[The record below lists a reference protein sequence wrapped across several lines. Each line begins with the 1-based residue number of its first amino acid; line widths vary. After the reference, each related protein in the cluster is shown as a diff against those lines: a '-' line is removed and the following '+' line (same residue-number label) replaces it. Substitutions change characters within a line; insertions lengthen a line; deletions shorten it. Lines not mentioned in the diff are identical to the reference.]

1 VGLEKLLSIGEIID
15 KYYGDITEA
24 FNEEITKTLPEHRPY
39 DCKIELEPDALLY
52 KGAIYLR
59 SPREEKALK
68 EYIDENLA
76 KGFIRRSESPADYFV
91 LFVFKKSEELRLCMD
106 YRKLNQWAKRNA
118 YPIPRISAVF
128 EAMKEAVVIS
138 SLNDVFSEDIR
149 KYCQVYLDDTVVYSK
164 TLEEHVQHVRTNLK
178 KLIKHKLVANISK
191 CELHKLKISFLG
203 HMVSKDGVETDPEKI
218 KAVAEWPQSEN
229 VKQMQSFL
237 GFCKYYRNY
246 IRNFSEIAKPL
257 FKMTSRKEKF
267 EWTKEGLA
275 AFHKLKEMFTPP
287 PVLAYPNHECDAS
300 NYSIVGVLM

>member
-1 VGLEKLLSIGEIID
+1 VGLEKLLSIGKIID

-24 FNEEITKTLPEHRPY
+24 FNEEITKTLPEHRSY
-39 DCKIELEPDALLY
+39 DCKIELEPDAPLY

-91 LFVFKKSEELRLCMD
+91 LFVFKKSGELRLCMD
-106 YRKLNQWAKRNA
+106 YRKLNQWTKRNA

-138 SLNDVFSEDIR
+138 KFDLKSVYNLVRIREGDEYKTAFNTKFEHFEHLVMPFRLTNTPAVFQSFVISSLNDVFSEDIG

-229 VKQMQSFL
+229 VKQMKSFL
-237 GFCKYYRNY
+237 GFC
-246 IRNFSEIAKPL
+246 
-257 FKMTSRKEKF
+257 
-267 EWTKEGLA
+267 
-275 AFHKLKEMFTPP
+275 
-287 PVLAYPNHECDAS
+287 
-300 NYSIVGVLM
+300 